1 MLRTPGII
9 VSLTIKIKHP
19 MFIVFHVYNKTN
31 NKTNNETSLKLFMW
45 EIIFDV
51 SQSTSGIYF

>member
-31 NKTNNETSLKLFMW
+31 NKTSLKLFMW